1 MDMSCIQ
8 DHYGRSIVEL
18 LIPTTSFKKMQRAGK
33 YPRLQL
39 ELIPV
44 FHSSIPF
51 HYSIPLIPDSRLN
64 KEGWGGNHPFWLEP
78 CTVFTGLE
86 WTTEL
91 YLLIPFFGF
100 PELLPA
106 FYSTFTCTQL

>member
-8 DHYGRSIVEL
+8 DHYGRSIIEL

-51 HYSIPLIPDSRLN
+51 HYSIPLIPDSPTRYR
-64 KEGWGGNHPFWLEP
+64 GGHASH
-78 CTVFTGLE
+78 TVV
-86 WTTEL
+86 
-91 YLLIPFFGF
+91 
-100 PELLPA
+100 
-106 FYSTFTCTQL
+106 S